1 MKRVTLALLAIATL
15 LILTGC
21 EAVYTDTSSNLITG
35 NAVADTTEDGLNE
48 VPKGLDLKESAE
60 VQKCGTY
67 SENFKKI
74 GECLGD
80 LERGNDGNYYC
91 KGACGFDYTCF
102 RDKRVVP
109 CPTE

>member
-1 MKRVTLALLAIATL
+1 MKRVTLTVFAIAAL

-21 EAVYTDTSSNLITG
+21 EAVYNDTSSNLITG
-35 NAVADTTEDGLNE
+35 NAVADTDAKE
-48 VPKGLDLKESAE
+48 VPKGLDLKPSEE
-60 VQKCGTY
+60 VQVCGSY
-67 SENFKKI
+67 SENLKKI

-91 KGACGFDYTCF
+91 KGTCGFDYTCF